1 VDPSVVT
8 APPPGR
14 APPIA
19 LVLGVAYPLAAHV
32 ATVTGLAPWRT
43 ASIAVLLALVLIA
56 PLRRGR
62 AWAWLLLAGAVA
74 ALWRLGD
81 SSLATLP
88 LFAPPVLIAGGV
100 AWLFGRSLLAG
111 EVPLIERFAQAME
124 GADLDAERQAYAR
137 RLTAVWA
144 GFTATLAIVNL
155 ALALLAEPHGLLAAA
170 GLHPPV
176 SVPLEA
182 WSLFANVLNY
192 VLLGGL
198 FAGEF
203 AWRRHRFPG
212 QAHGRFVDFVRGLG
226 RLGPA
231 MLRGRPGTSR

>member
-1 VDPSVVT
+1 MN
-8 APPPGR
+8 APTPGR
-14 APPIA
+14 APGLA

-32 ATVTGLAPWRT
+32 ATVTGQPPWRI
-43 ASIAVLLALVLIA
+43 ASVVVLLALVLLA

-62 AWAWLLLAGAVA
+62 AWAWLLLAGTVVV
-74 ALWRLGD
+74 LWRLGD

-100 AWLFGRSLLAG
+100 AWLFGRSLRAG
-111 EVPLIERFAQAME
+111 EVPLIERFARAME
-124 GADLDAERQAYAR
+124 ATELDPERRAYAR

-144 GFTATLAIVNL
+144 GFTATLAVVNL
-155 ALALLAEPHGLLAAA
+155 VLALLAEPRGLLATA

-192 VLLGGL
+192 VLLGAL

-212 QAHGRFVDFVRGLG
+212 QAHGRFVDFLRGLA

-231 MLRGRPGTSR
+231 LLRGRPGDSR